1 MYLVEDLI
9 EQIPEAKTKKLFIET
24 YASYTHGNYRA
35 CIVMLWTTIIC
46 DLIYKLQYLSNSY
59 SDDVSEK
66 ILAEIEQKQ
75 RANPKSP
82 EWEQELIKLITKR
95 TNLLTTIEL
104 DNLEYI
110 RKQRNLSAHPI
121 LNDNDLLLNPT
132 KELTRALLRIA
143 LDSVLLKSA
152 ILSKQFVD
160 YMTEDLA
167 SKKENFRYDEN
178 GLINYVKSKFMLH
191 LNDKQIKKL
200 IKCFWRFVMNPK
212 SQEELA
218 NIKINYSVLLFL
230 SIEYS
235 DLFKSA
241 IEENPSHY
249 NYSKSSQKYVVDL
262 LKKSNYIYKYLDES
276 VKILLKNLANN
287 ITLFFACPFLSDNIE
302 RHLNFVI
309 EKIQDYSQRILP
321 YIEVSD
327 IVKIYELAKDG
338 NVIDLFVTIAISA
351 YCKAGCYD
359 EADRYFEIFIE
370 PYLSSFNEDKFL
382 KLIIEADKNNQV
394 YGRGRAYKDHKQ
406 VINEYIKKGYNI
418 DKIKALNINNWNDI
432 LEDVLG
438 DSNEQT

>member
-1 MYLVEDLI
+1 MFLIEDLI

-75 RANPKSP
+75 QANPKSP
-82 EWEQELIKLITKR
+82 EWEQELIKLIAER
-95 TNLLTTIEL
+95 TNLLTLVEL
-104 DNLEYI
+104 ENLEYI

-191 LNDKQIKKL
+191 LNEQQIKKL

-212 SQEELA
+212 TQEELA
-218 NIKINYSVLLFL
+218 NININYLVLLFL
-230 SIEYS
+230 SSEYT
-235 DLFKSA
+235 DLFKS
-241 IEENPSHY
+241 ELEQNFSYY
-249 NYSKSSQKYVVDL
+249 NYSEISKDYFIHF
-262 LKKSNYIYKYLDES
+262 LKRNNYIYKYLDDS
-276 VKILLKNLANN
+276 IKALIKNLANDM
-287 ITLFFACPFLSDNIE
+287 TLFFACPFLSDNIE
-302 RHLNFVI
+302 SHLNIVL
-309 EKIQDYSQRILP
+309 EKIQKHSCRITSH
-321 YIEVSD
+321 IEQSD
-327 IVKIYELAKDG
+327 IKNIYELAKEGSVLDTF
-338 NVIDLFVTIAISA
+338 IEIAINT
-351 YCKAGCYD
+351 YCDAGSYD
-359 EADRYFEIFIE
+359 AADKLFLIFVR
-370 PYLSSFNEDKFL
+370 PYLEDFKEEMFL
-382 KLIIEADKNNQV
+382 KLIIDADKNNQV

-418 DKIKALNINNWNDI
+418 DKIKALNIDDWNEI
-432 LEDVLG
+432 LANVLG
-438 DSNEQT
+438 DANEQT